1 MKEIQATPDRV
12 GAQAAFRRR
21 TEREHKTRRPAEGEG
36 SGGLPRRLASVILRP
51 MKFISA
57 QFALFLRE
65 RGVRRN
71 INYFVRFLIL
81 LLTLITVYSVCFHFL
96 MQYEGRSYSWVT
108 GLYWTLTV
116 MSTLGFGDI
125 TFTSDPGRVFSIVV
139 LMSGVLCL
147 LVMLPFAFIQYVY
160 APWLEA
166 QKKGETPRS
175 LPEGTRGH
183 ILLVGLGPL
192 TLNLADDLDR
202 YGFDSVLMCPDTSTT
217 LDLVDQ
223 GYHAVMG
230 DYDDSAAYR
239 RLHLADAAMLVAL
252 DDDVRNTNVAFSA
265 REAAPDVPIVARAEK
280 PESMDILELAGCSRV
295 FQFRKL
301 LGEALASRVLLG
313 GTRTGLLTAFGS
325 LVVSEA
331 PVARTPLMG
340 KTLRESGLRG
350 ELGLNVVGLWE
361 RGKFRLPTPD
371 TKLGEN
377 TVLIMAGAREQMEA
391 FDRRMGGGEPESAA
405 PVMVL
410 GGGRVG
416 AAAAAELKRRGV
428 NAVIVDKRDAARA
441 TDTGG
446 VSVRDIP
453 RVHGDAADL
462 AVLERAGIREAP
474 SVIITTHDDD
484 TNIYLT
490 IYCRRLR
497 PDIQIISR
505 ATLDRNV
512 SILHAAGADL
522 VLSLASMIT
531 GSVINL
537 LSPGR
542 VFMLNE
548 GLDIFRVRAGD
559 KLDGKT
565 LMESGIRRD
574 TGCNVVAVSG
584 TGGSMRV
591 NPAPDYRFTL
601 GEELYMVGDSTAEA
615 AYYERYGHEGALS
628 APDAGGFR
636 HRKQA

>member
-1 MKEIQATPDRV
+1 M
-12 GAQAAFRRR
+12 
-21 TEREHKTRRPAEGEG
+21 
-36 SGGLPRRLASVILRP
+36 
-51 MKFISA
+51 
-57 QFALFLRE
+57 
-65 RGVRRN
+65 
-71 INYFVRFLIL
+71 
-81 LLTLITVYSVCFHFL
+81 
-96 MQYEGRSYSWVT
+96 
-108 GLYWTLTV
+108 
-116 MSTLGFGDI
+116 
-125 TFTSDPGRVFSIVV
+125 
-139 LMSGVLCL
+139 
-147 LVMLPFAFIQYVY
+147 
-160 APWLEA
+160 
-166 QKKGETPRS
+166 
-175 LPEGTRGH
+175 
-183 ILLVGLGPL
+183 
-192 TLNLADDLDR
+192 
-202 YGFDSVLMCPDTSTT
+202 
-217 LDLVDQ
+217 
-223 GYHAVMG
+223 
-230 DYDDSAAYR
+230 
-239 RLHLADAAMLVAL
+239 
-252 DDDVRNTNVAFSA
+252 
-265 REAAPDVPIVARAEK
+265 
-280 PESMDILELAGCSRV
+280 
-295 FQFRKL
+295 
-301 LGEALASRVLLG
+301 LLG
-313 GTRTGLLTAFGS
+313 GTRTGLLTAFGP

-446 VSVRDIP
+446 VSVRDI
-453 RVHGDAADL
+453 
-462 AVLERAGIREAP
+462 
-474 SVIITTHDDD
+474 TTHDDD

-512 SILHAAGADL
+512 RILHAAGADL